1 MRQEKYSLEEDF
13 VKNADI
19 FRVVEHLYDHSL
31 QQKNEVLFIRRVL
44 KRMAQETDKPE
55 NTLEYQTLL
64 FYISKYGFFPETEL
78 LMLRSVSAD
87 RSENSETL
95 SLFPE
100 LVCGLI
106 GEYARRRDFCEE
118 GQALAEELQRTGRV
132 PYPVPEYSDE
142 KKVYFNRRYIREY
155 TGYIRFIGICVID

>member
-1 MRQEKYSLEEDF
+1 MGRKGYSFEEDF
-13 VKNADI
+13 VENADI
-19 FRVVEHLYDHSL
+19 FRVVEYLYDHSL
-31 QQKNEVLFIRRVL
+31 QQKNEVLFICRVL
-44 KRMAQETDKPE
+44 KRMALETGRSE

-64 FYISKYGFFPETEL
+64 FYISKYGFFSETEL

-87 RSENSETL
+87 QAEDTETL
-95 SLFPE
+95 SRFPE

-118 GQALAEELQRTGRV
+118 GQALAEELLRTGRV
-132 PYPVPEYSDE
+132 SVPVPEYSDE

-155 TGYIRFIGICVID
+155 TGYIRFMGICVLD